1 MEDWQE
7 HRDDLDALFFSERDL
22 HARGSELHSDAYDFV
37 ERWSRYR
44 QVGFNR
50 TEHRACERMREPLC
64 EQYGCA
70 A

>member
-44 QVGFNR
+44 QVG
-50 TEHRACERMREPLC
+50 
-64 EQYGCA
+64 
-70 A
+70 

>member
-64 EQYGCA
+64 EQHGCA